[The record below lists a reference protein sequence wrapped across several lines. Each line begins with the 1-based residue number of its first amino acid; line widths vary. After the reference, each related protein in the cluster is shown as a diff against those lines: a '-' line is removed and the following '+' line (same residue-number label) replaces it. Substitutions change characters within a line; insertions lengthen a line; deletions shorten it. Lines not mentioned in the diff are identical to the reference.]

1 MKTILTTARYFFS
14 VILLGACLMIWGC
27 APDGEPAPPGIIEK
41 MAGKTWLISTVTV
54 DGVDRTGYYTS
65 LKLTLPLTA
74 ASPVAYT
81 ATSTGDAKPLWP
93 ASGTFTEKTET
104 QVTRDDGVVID
115 VEFPSDTQMTL
126 TFDWTTTDYSPGR
139 AEGIKGRHVFKFT
152 KQ

>member
-1 MKTILTTARYFFS
+1 
-14 VILLGACLMIWGC
+14 
-27 APDGEPAPPGIIEK
+27 
-41 MAGKTWLISTVTV
+41 LISTVTV
-54 DGVDRTGYYTS
+54 DGVDRTSYYTS
-65 LKLTLPLTA
+65 LQLTLP
-74 ASPVAYT
+74 ASGTSQVAYT
-81 ATSTGDAKPLWP
+81 ATSTGDAKPVWP